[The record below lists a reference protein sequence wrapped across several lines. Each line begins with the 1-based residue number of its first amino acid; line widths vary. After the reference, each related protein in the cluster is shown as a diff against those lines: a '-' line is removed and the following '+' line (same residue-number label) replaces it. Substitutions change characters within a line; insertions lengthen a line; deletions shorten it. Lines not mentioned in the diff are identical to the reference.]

1 MDVLLGLS
9 SLSRVLVGFGEGV
22 YANIRVSDGA
32 FRAQRVRWV
41 RGCECCGTEML
52 GPTASR
58 TNKSIGNVTSTSAA
72 AIAETVDDVFQ
83 KKQKKGR
90 DQGGTHRGS

>member
-1 MDVLLGLS
+1 
-9 SLSRVLVGFGEGV
+9 
-22 YANIRVSDGA
+22 
-32 FRAQRVRWV
+32 
-41 RGCECCGTEML
+41 ML